1 MVRTVVTMY
10 EFLRLV
16 VTSAQSRAEFAAE
29 PRAFLDQAGLHE
41 LSNADVVHAASLA
54 LDHAPV
60 EIVDEFTRALPPGL
74 VTLAAEG
81 HGVPLS
87 DLMPFLP
94 NGPDDMESNMA
105 TPEIFTSLGDVEDM
119 LTPTA
124 RTTDAESTDNSGNS
138 TEMSRSEDTTASD
151 NQVGAPVGN
160 GNEVGLVGDINTG
173 DISGLTGGLNAGNVA
188 GNGVTDV
195 VGGLEDTVG
204 GVQGGDLTGQLSD
217 ITGAGDLTGGL
228 QDLGGVDG
236 GDVTGQIEDVTGSLP
251 VDDLVG
257 GVAPM
262 ADLTAPLTG
271 ADGPVGGVEGTVSDL
286 TGGLGI

>member
-1 MVRTVVTMY
+1 MVTVY
-10 EFLRLV
+10 EFLRMM
-16 VTSAQSRAEFAAE
+16 VTSAQSRAEFNAE

-74 VTLAAEG
+74 ITLAAEG
-81 HGVPLS
+81 HGVPLA

-119 LTPTA
+119 LTPTT

-138 TEMSRSEDTTASD
+138 TEMSRSEDTAFSD
-151 NQVGAPVGN
+151 NQAGAPVGN

-173 DISGLTGGLNAGNVA
+173 DISGLTGDLNAGNVA

-204 GVQGGDLTGQLSD
+204 GVQGGDLTG
-217 ITGAGDLTGGL
+217 GL

-236 GDVTGQIEDVTGSLP
+236 GDVTGQLEDVTGSLP
-251 VDDLVG
+251 VDDVVG

-271 ADGPVGGVEGTVSDL
+271 ADGPVGGVEGTLGDL